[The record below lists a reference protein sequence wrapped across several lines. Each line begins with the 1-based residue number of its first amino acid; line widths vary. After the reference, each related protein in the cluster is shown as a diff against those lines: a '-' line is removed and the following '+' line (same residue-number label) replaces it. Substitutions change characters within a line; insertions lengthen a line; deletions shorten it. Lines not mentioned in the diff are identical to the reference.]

1 METGV
6 GLHGEEIILVE
17 RKAPVDT
24 TKEGGLINRSLVLA
38 AFLCYIFLSLKLLGR
53 SQTKLSEFN
62 EL

>member
-17 RKAPVDT
+17 RKAPVDM
-24 TKEGGLINRSLVLA
+24 TKGGLINRSLVLA

>member
-24 TKEGGLINRSLVLA
+24 TKGGLINRSLVLA